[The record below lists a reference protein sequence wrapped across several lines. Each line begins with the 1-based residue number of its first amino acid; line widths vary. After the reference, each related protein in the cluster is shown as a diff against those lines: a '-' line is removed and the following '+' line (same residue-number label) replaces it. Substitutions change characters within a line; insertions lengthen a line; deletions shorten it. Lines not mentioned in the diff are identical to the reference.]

1 MKIMWRII
9 LILFEISALVKSNT
23 LSTWWGADIQPKL
36 SKILPKK
43 MPKLPMPKALII
55 GITMLEPILN
65 SSTSWLSKKK
75 KKKKRVIVLTEEE
88 KEA

>member
-1 MKIMWRII
+1 M
-9 LILFEISALVKSNT
+9 SALVKSNT
-23 LSTWWGADIQPKL
+23 LSSWWGADIQPKL

-43 MPKLPMPKALII
+43 MPKFPMPKALLI

-65 SSTSWLSKKK
+65 STSWLSKKK
-75 KKKKRVIVLTEEE
+75 KKKKRVRILTEEE